1 MGRQERSVD
10 CQSRCDQIKRWKNGV
25 FVIPIGEECSMMIN
39 ADEIITKQ
47 VLMKLSRAS
56 LHLEGYAYQGTQ
68 LEP

>member
-1 MGRQERSVD
+1 
-10 CQSRCDQIKRWKNGV
+10 
-25 FVIPIGEECSMMIN
+25 MMIN

-56 LHLEGYAYQGTQ
+56 LHLEGYAQGTQ